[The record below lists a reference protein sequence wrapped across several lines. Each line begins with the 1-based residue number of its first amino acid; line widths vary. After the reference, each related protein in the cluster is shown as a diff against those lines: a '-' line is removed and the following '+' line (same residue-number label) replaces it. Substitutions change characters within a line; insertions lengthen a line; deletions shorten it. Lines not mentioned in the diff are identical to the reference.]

1 MTTPTT
7 PMSAADIAAH
17 AAGSYVR
24 PRPAARL
31 AESLGDA
38 DAARR
43 SSGVTALRGK
53 TSVATAI
60 ELAVA

>member
-1 MTTPTT
+1 
-7 PMSAADIAAH
+7 
-17 AAGSYVR
+17 
-24 PRPAARL
+24 
-31 AESLGDA
+31 LGDA

-60 ELAVA
+60 ELAAA